1 MAMSILI
8 PLTAF
13 GGRLAQVPKQINGG
27 AKENAKELTLTE
39 TGTSTGVKV
48 TPLALILA
56 QMTTGDHGLS
66 LNQRQ
71 RPWLISFLLGRTK
84 LKFT

>member
-13 GGRLAQVPKQINGG
+13 GGRLVQVPKQINAG
-27 AKENAKELTLTE
+27 AKENAMELTLTE
-39 TGTSTGVKV
+39 IGTFTGEKV
-48 TPLALILA
+48 PPLALILA
-56 QMTTGDHGLS
+56 QMTIGDHGLS
-66 LNQRQ
+66 LNLRQ